1 MDQFLFWGGND
12 QEQIYIVV
20 VIAMC
25 VRVVTFFYFHTK
37 NIIFLSFFRSSSF
50 CAFFVLFNV
59 KINK

>member
-1 MDQFLFWGGND
+1 MDRFLFWGGND

-37 NIIFLSFFRSSSF
+37 I
-50 CAFFVLFNV
+50 
-59 KINK
+59 